1 MKKWLLIALAVAL
14 CLMVCVEVFLDFRHY
29 APEVSAS
36 PYFADL
42 NIGLSPKVL
51 FLNSTPPHL
60 PPESKNPRV
69 LFLGDEMALPLGA
82 FVQKGLAP
90 QFDLINLA
98 TPGYGP
104 DQWLFRMRADL
115 NRLKGDA
122 MVLLINSANDFED
135 VYKNEMFY
143 VKNHATVQPHRLNIA
158 QQLLPAL
165 KSQMFFRSLLLGNPL
180 DSKSQKHLVDILMND
195 SPRLLTSDA
204 PSLQKTM
211 LMHHVIAEFQRF
223 ADSEHRGFLV
233 VILPSPLSV
242 FNKTLDIKKK
252 FLNEIIVEHLC
263 KSYHIP
269 VLNLTTNIMDKP
281 DTFFKS
287 PQTLE
292 FNETSKQKLAATID
306 AFLRTHLV
314 SK

>member
-1 MKKWLLIALAVAL
+1 
-14 CLMVCVEVFLDFRHY
+14 
-29 APEVSAS
+29 
-36 PYFADL
+36 
-42 NIGLSPKVL
+42 
-51 FLNSTPPHL
+51 
-60 PPESKNPRV
+60 
-69 LFLGDEMALPLGA
+69 
-82 FVQKGLAP
+82 
-90 QFDLINLA
+90 
-98 TPGYGP
+98 
-104 DQWLFRMRADL
+104 
-115 NRLKGDA
+115 
-122 MVLLINSANDFED
+122 
-135 VYKNEMFY
+135 
-143 VKNHATVQPHRLNIA
+143 
-158 QQLLPAL
+158 
-165 KSQMFFRSLLLGNPL
+165 
-180 DSKSQKHLVDILMND
+180 
-195 SPRLLTSDA
+195 
-204 PSLQKTM
+204 M